1 MKQTLLY
8 LASCWCVLAFLCLP
22 FPYHF
27 LPNIGLQISKL
38 LLSINTS
45 ICSWVG
51 VDVSNSFYISDSL
64 ASYST
69 ALILLFFSIL
79 ITFMS
84 SWKLKSWMSKI
95 QSYFFIILI
104 VVIAYFLIRYGI
116 DKLSGNQFYTPASNT
131 LHTPTGQLSKDIL
144 FWSSMGTSSI
154 YNVFMAFIEITAG
167 LLLLFYRTRFLGLI
181 MSFGILL
188 NILAINIGFDI
199 TVKYLSF
206 LLVISTCICLC
217 FYSSKI
223 RFLVSNKIQQDV
235 IPKTTLFSSKFVVL
249 FAFLPFS
256 MDLISTFREY
266 HFRDSGQSYKTTTFE
281 GSIQLLQG
289 NEIVRIHLHPDGYII
304 FEDHLQKFNSH
315 KLSNNRKYI
324 EFNSQL
330 YPIVISDNEIRI
342 TEQSSKI
349 KWNVVPIN
357 LNTLNL
363 KQDNTHWYFEKMIQ
377 NNN

>member
-27 LPNIGLQISKL
+27 LPNVGIQISKL

-45 ICSWVG
+45 ICSWMG
-51 VDVSNSFYISDSL
+51 VDVSNSFYVSDSL

-69 ALILLFFSIL
+69 ALILVLFSIL
-79 ITFMS
+79 ITLICN
-84 SWKLKSWMSKI
+84 WKFKSWMNKI

-104 VVIAYFLIRYGI
+104 VNITYFLIRYGI

-131 LHTPTGQLSKDIL
+131 LHTPVGQLSKDIL

-154 YNVFMAFIEITAG
+154 YNVFMAFIEITSG
-167 LLLLFYRTRFLGLI
+167 ILLLFYRTRFLGLI
-181 MSFGILL
+181 MSFGILV

-199 TVKYLSF
+199 TVKYLSL
-206 LLVISTCICLC
+206 LLVVATCICLC

-223 RFLVSNKIQQDV
+223 RLLFSDKIQQDV
-235 IPKTTLFSSKFVVL
+235 TPNTTLFSSKFVVL
-249 FAFLPFS
+249 LAFLPFA
-256 MDLISTFREY
+256 MDLISTVGEY

-281 GSIQLLQG
+281 GAIQLLQG
-289 NEIVRIHLHPDGYII
+289 NEIIRIHLHPEGYII
-304 FEDHLQKFNSH
+304 FEDNLQKFNSY
-315 KLSNNRKYI
+315 KLSHNHKYI
-324 EFNSQL
+324 EFNNQL
-330 YPIVISDNEIRI
+330 YPIVISDNVI
-342 TEQSSKI
+342 TISEKSSKI
-349 KWNVVPIN
+349 KWHVVPIN